1 LNMSEICENK
11 TKLDR
16 DGTSRQQRLLNA
28 LLPEYVSID
37 ERSMKDLIRF
47 SKKLAGEIHY
57 INSKNEED
65 GDWKD
70 FLESDKDLE
79 DFLSDQQ
86 QDEAAFLEYVKVKS
100 GFTQPHIALFL
111 AFLKIFKVAQDD
123 LNQITKKHLDFYY
136 KDVLQLKEEPAV
148 ADRVFL
154 IFELAR
160 HVDKSYRIEKN
171 TVLKAGKDEL
181 GQPLRYETDSELIAN
196 RGQVEQV
203 KAVFADVT
211 EEEASFRLF
220 GSPEVNSADGRGA
233 EIETEDMSWKTFGG
247 PDREEVDIGF
257 AVSSPALFLEE
268 GLRTVSLTLH
278 FDESDDST
286 EALKELAADQH
297 PLITQ
302 AFKVVFSGEE
312 EWISPADEE
321 LLLEREEEIPKEVEE
336 RILEFVN
343 HASAEKI
350 ATKVKDDPTR
360 GYAKV
365 RKGYAIGIKVA
376 EEIIKMR
383 NEKGPFKKA
392 WDLKDVFGLGQ
403 DKVYDLAYTFRDKT
417 FSDKV
422 DLDER
427 TITITR
433 TLDADQPPV
442 VAYNRDSLAD
452 PVETTWPVMKVML
465 REESTDY
472 VGPPRPSIYKL
483 LRKLKLADV
492 ELTVDVEGLQT
503 NIIQNDRTVMDP
515 GKPFHPFGNRPVPES
530 SFYIGNREIFQKS
543 PDKIWIRFH
552 WHDLPEESLGM
563 YYAYYDPVDSAGS
576 GSVNTSSDHP
586 EFNGIRQNDSFKT
599 EISVLENRSWKQIE
613 SSLTLFDSENNEEP
627 PASERE
633 FVITG
638 NQLGEM
644 KRNPG
649 MDELTEFNTTTG
661 RGFIRLRLRGTD
673 FGHKAFAAA
682 YTRQAIKEEG
692 ENLPKEPYT
701 PMIRELSLSY
711 TTKVKLNFSKAEN
724 NKSGYENYYHIHPF
738 GIQKIETD
746 SDSFPVVPIYNSE
759 GNLYIGLSHFKGG
772 QNISLLFRVA
782 EGSANPD
789 FLQQDVRWSYLSG
802 GEWIDFEDHEML
814 SDSTNQLL
822 NSGIISFRVPK
833 KISQEH
839 TILPGQLVWLRA
851 AVDKDTPAI
860 SDLVDIRAQA
870 VTASFADRNNDP
882 NHLAEPLV
890 AETISKLKDSDAS
903 IKNVIQPYA
912 SFGGAM
918 KEESSTFYTRVSER
932 LRHKRRA
939 ITIWDYERLILQK
952 FPSVYKVKCLNHT
965 RFEGSLKNYSE
976 IAPGYVSLI
985 VVSDMIN
992 QNAVDPLKP
1001 KTSLV
1006 TLTEIGQYL
1015 DKIKANNVQL
1025 FVRNPLYEEIMVDFN
1040 VKFRDGTDAG
1050 YYQGYLNEEI
1060 KSYLSPWA
1068 FQTTQDIVFGGRI
1081 HKSMILHFVETRE
1094 YVDFVTCFKM
1104 YHIIPGEQENPAKKM
1119 DVNEVTPKTSASVLG
1134 SAPDHKIKV
1143 LETEECACD
1152 DNEVSAFSELEADNC
1167 GC

>member
-1 LNMSEICENK
+1 MSEICENK

-16 DGTSRQQRLLNA
+16 DGTSRQQRLLSA
-28 LLPEYVSID
+28 LLPDYVSID
-37 ERSMKDLIRF
+37 ERSMKDLLQF
-47 SKKLAGEIHY
+47 AKKLAKEIRY
-57 INSKNEED
+57 VNSENEDD
-65 GDWKD
+65 GDWQN
-70 FLESDKDLE
+70 FLASDKDLE
-79 DFLSDQQ
+79 EFISNQNQEEPGFLN
-86 QDEAAFLEYVKVKS
+86 YVKNKS

-111 AFLKIFKVAQDD
+111 AFLKLFKVAQDD
-123 LNQITKKHLDFYY
+123 LNRITKKHLDYYY
-136 KDVLQLKEEPAV
+136 KEVLQLKEEPAV

-160 HVDKSYRIEKN
+160 HVEKSYRIDKGIS
-171 TVLKAGKDEL
+171 LKAGKDVS
-181 GQPLRYETDSELIAN
+181 GQPLFYETDRELIVN
-196 RGQVEQV
+196 QGRVEQL
-203 KAVFADVT
+203 KAVFADVADD
-211 EEEASFRLF
+211 ESSFRLF
-220 GSPEVNSADGRGA
+220 GSPEVNSSDGKGA
-233 EIETEDMSWKTFGG
+233 EIGSDDMSWKTFGG
-247 PDREEVDIGF
+247 PGRGEADIGF
-257 AVSSPALFLEE
+257 AISSPVLFLKE

-278 FDESDDST
+278 FDESDESI
-286 EALKELAADQH
+286 EALKDLASDQH

-302 AFKVVFSGEE
+302 AFRVLFSGEE

-321 LLLEREEEIPKEVEE
+321 LLLEITDEIPKEVED

-343 HASAEKI
+343 YASAEKI

-376 EEIIKMR
+376 EEIVKMR

-392 WDLKDVFGLGQ
+392 WDLKNVFGLGP

-417 FSDKV
+417 FSNKV
-422 DLDER
+422 DPDER

-433 TLDADQPPV
+433 TLNADQEPI
-442 VAYNRDSLAD
+442 VAYNRDALKD
-452 PVETTWPVMKVML
+452 PIETKWPVMKVMI
-465 REESTDY
+465 REESTEY

-483 LRKLKLADV
+483 LRKLQLTDA
-492 ELTVDVEGLQT
+492 ELTVDVDGLQT

-515 GKPFHPFGNRPVPES
+515 GKPFYPFGNRPVPES

-543 PDKIWIRFH
+543 PDKIWIRFN
-552 WHDLPEESLGM
+552 WHDLPDESFGS
-563 YYAYYDPVDSAGS
+563 YYAHYDPEDSS
-576 GSVNTSSDHP
+576 GSTPPANSSGV
-586 EFNGIRQNDSFKT
+586 ETGGSRQNDTFKT
-599 EISVLENRSWKQIE
+599 GISVLENRSWKQIVSSANLFE
-613 SSLTLFDSENNEEP
+613 SESNEEP
-627 PASERE
+627 VSPERE
-633 FVITG
+633 IVITG

-692 ENLPKEPYT
+692 ENLPNEPYT
-701 PMIRELSLSY
+701 PMIRDFSLSY
-711 TTKVKLNFSKAEN
+711 TTRVTLNFSDVINDKN
-724 NKSGYENYYHIHPF
+724 RYEDFFHVHPF
-738 GIQKIETD
+738 GIQKKDRNLIA
-746 SDSFPVVPIYNSE
+746 SPIVPVYHSE
-759 GNLYIGLSHFKGG
+759 GNLYIGLKNFRGG
-772 QNISLLFRVA
+772 QNISLLFKVA
-782 EGSANPD
+782 EGSADPD
-789 FLQQDVRWSYLSG
+789 FLQQDVMWSYLSG
-802 GEWIDFEDHEML
+802 GEWIDFEDREIL

-822 NSGIISFRVPK
+822 TSGIISFRIPK
-833 KISQEH
+833 SASQAH
-839 TILPGQLVWLRA
+839 TLLPDGLVWLRA
-851 AVDKDTPAI
+851 SVDKDTPAI

-870 VTASFADRNNDP
+870 VTASFVDRDNDP
-882 NHLAEPLV
+882 NHLANPLE
-890 AETISKLKDSDAS
+890 AESISKLKDSDS
-903 IKNVIQPYA
+903 SVKSVIQPYA
-912 SFGGAM
+912 SFGGSM

-965 RFEGSLKNYSE
+965 RFDGTLKNYSE

-1015 DKIKANNVQL
+1015 ESIKAENVRL
-1025 FVRNPLYEEIMVDFN
+1025 SVRNPLYEEIKVDFN
-1040 VKFRDGTDAG
+1040 VKFHDGTDSG
-1050 YYQGYLNEEI
+1050 YYRGFLNDEI

-1068 FQTTQDIVFGGRI
+1068 FQKTQDVVFGGRI

-1104 YHIIPGEQENPAKKM
+1104 FHIVPGDQDNSAKKK
-1119 DVNEVTPKTSASVLG
+1119 DVNEATPKTTASVLG
-1134 SAPDHKIKV
+1134 SAPDHNIKV
-1143 LETEECACD
+1143 LESEECACD
-1152 DNEVSAFSELEADNC
+1152 DNEVSAFIELEVDDC